1 MRISKPRFNLV
12 ELAIFLIAVAVFAFV
27 FGKTRTESR
36 LAPYLS
42 RGGVE
47 LQQLEAHY
55 GPGRNSRYGEEWIIR
70 DFFGE
75 QRDGVF
81 VDVGANH
88 HQRDSNTYYLET
100 TLGWSG
106 VAIDPQAKFADGYA
120 SNRPRTRFVP
130 LFVSDSS
137 NSEAVLH
144 VPKNND
150 LIASASVTFVKDE
163 GGDDVVPVRANTT
176 TLDDVL
182 ERGGIA
188 RIDFLSIDVELH
200 EPQVLKGFSIDKYRP
215 RLIGIESHPEVRQ
228 QILDYFMAHGY
239 VVLGKYLR
247 ADSENLWFAEFK
259 PSQP

>member
-12 ELAIFLIAVAVFAFV
+12 ELAIFLIGIAVFAFV
-27 FGKTRTESR
+27 FGKSRTESR

-42 RGGVE
+42 RGGAE
-47 LQQLEAHY
+47 LNQLEARF

-75 QRDGVF
+75 QRGGVF

-88 HQRDSNTYYLET
+88 HQRDSNTYFLET

-120 SNRPRTRFVP
+120 AKRPRTTFIP
-130 LFVSDSS
+130 LFVSDTS

-150 LIASASVTFVKDE
+150 LIASASVTFVKEE

-182 ERGGIA
+182 ERSGIVG
-188 RIDFLSIDVELH
+188 IDFLSIDVELH
-200 EPQVLKGFSIDKYRP
+200 EPQVLKGFSIDKYHP

-228 QILDYFMAHGY
+228 RILDYFMAHGY

>member
-1 MRISKPRFNLV
+1 MKISKPQFNLV
-12 ELAIFLIAVAVFAFV
+12 ELAIFLTAVAVVGFV
-27 FGKTRTESR
+27 LGRARTETQ

-42 RGGVE
+42 RGGAE
-47 LQQLEAHY
+47 LQQLESRF
-55 GPGRNSRYGEEWIIR
+55 GSERNSRYGEEWIIR

-88 HQRDSNTYYLET
+88 HQRDSNTFFLET
-100 TLGWSG
+100 KLGWSG

-120 SNRPRTRFVP
+120 ANRPRTRFVP

-137 NSEAVLH
+137 NNEAVLH

-150 LIASASVTFVKDE
+150 LIASSSMTFVKEE
-163 GGDDVVPVRANTT
+163 GGDDIVPIRANTT

-182 ERGGIA
+182 ERSGI
-188 RIDFLSIDVELH
+188 RKVDFLSIDVELH
-200 EPQVLKGFSIDKYRP
+200 EPQVLKGFSIDRFRP
-215 RLIGIESHPEVRQ
+215 RLIAIESHAEVRQ

-239 VVLGKYLR
+239 VLLGKYLR
-247 ADSENLWFAEFK
+247 ADSENLWFTEFK
-259 PSQP
+259 PPHP

>member
-12 ELAIFLIAVAVFAFV
+12 ELAIFLIGVAGFAFV
-27 FGKTRTESR
+27 FGKSRTESR

-42 RGGVE
+42 RGGAE
-47 LQQLEAHY
+47 LNQLEARF

-75 QRDGVF
+75 QRGGVF

-88 HQRDSNTYYLET
+88 HQRDSNTYFLET

-120 SNRPRTRFVP
+120 ANRPRTTFIP
-130 LFVSDSS
+130 LFVSDTS

-150 LIASASVTFVKDE
+150 LIASASVAFVKEE

-182 ERGGIA
+182 ERSGIA

-200 EPQVLKGFSIDKYRP
+200 EPQVLKGFSIAKYHP

-247 ADSENLWFAEFK
+247 ADSENLWFAEFN

>member
-1 MRISKPRFNLV
+1 MNISKPRFNPV
-12 ELAIFLIAVAVFAFV
+12 ELAIFLTAIAVFAFV
-27 FGKTRTESR
+27 LGKTRTESR

-42 RGGVE
+42 RGGAE
-47 LQQLEAHY
+47 LQSLESRY

-75 QRDGVF
+75 QRNGVF

-88 HQRDSNTYYLET
+88 YQRDSNTYFLET

-120 SNRPRTRFVP
+120 GNRPRTKFIA
-130 LFVSDSS
+130 LFVSDTS
-137 NSEAVLH
+137 NREAVLH

-150 LIASASVTFVKDE
+150 LIASSSVTFVKDE

-182 ERGGIA
+182 ERSGISS
-188 RIDFLSIDVELH
+188 IDFLSIDVELH
-200 EPQVLKGFSIDKYRP
+200 EPQVLKGFSIDKYHP

-247 ADSENLWFAEFK
+247 ADSENLWFAESK
-259 PSQP
+259 RPHP